1 MPLPYQV
8 SVLCP
13 EGLPV
18 ELFLDNVMSEVRRA
32 LRQAE
37 SGAAPMTRSVGEDY
51 GWRDRGWERGGS
63 QFERTLTEKLRE
75 HGVGAVARRQTSRE
89 AEVLMAR
96 LQNTVMALSAVETPE
111 EEEDEGGEAD
121 EASERWT
128 LLARVQG
135 LVAAERPNEQ
145 AQWVSATVVDTSAS
159 GPQCSLVYDDGR
171 FEAAVPARISL
182 HLAASPHISLNLRFE
197 AAVPA
202 HRAQPELQPL
212 PLPYP

>member
-1 MPLPYQV
+1 M

-75 HGVGAVARRQTSRE
+75 HGVGAVRA
-89 AEVLMAR
+89 A
-96 LQNTVMALSAVETPE
+96 TPN
-111 EEEDEGGEAD
+111 
-121 EASERWT
+121 
-128 LLARVQG
+128 
-135 LVAAERPNEQ
+135 PN
-145 AQWVSATVVDTSAS
+145 
-159 GPQCSLVYDDGR
+159 PN
-171 FEAAVPARISL
+171 PNPIP
-182 HLAASPHISLNLRFE
+182 SPNPNPNPNRNPHPN
-197 AAVPA
+197 PN
-202 HRAQPELQPL
+202 
-212 PLPYP
+212 PYPNP